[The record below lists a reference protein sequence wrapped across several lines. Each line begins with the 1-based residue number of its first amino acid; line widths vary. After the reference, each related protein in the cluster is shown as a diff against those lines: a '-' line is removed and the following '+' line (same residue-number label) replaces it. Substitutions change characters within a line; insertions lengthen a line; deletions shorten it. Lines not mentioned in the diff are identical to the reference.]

1 MTQLNLLIL
10 CWKVTACNIIQ
21 MFSLL
26 MILRRMITKKR
37 KKLYCV
43 ICDKYKTFEKPEIS
57 YFLEKTLVISII
69 YRKWIN
75 EEEKLF

>member
-1 MTQLNLLIL
+1 
-10 CWKVTACNIIQ
+10 
-21 MFSLL
+21 

-75 EEEKLF
+75 EEEKLFQEEKLIKILKVFGLIKNI